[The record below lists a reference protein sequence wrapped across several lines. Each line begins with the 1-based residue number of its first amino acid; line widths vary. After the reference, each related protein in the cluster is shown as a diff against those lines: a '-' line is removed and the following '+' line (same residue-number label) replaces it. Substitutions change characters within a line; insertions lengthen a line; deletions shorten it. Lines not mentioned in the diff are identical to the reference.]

1 MRLTFLYPEE
11 QEEFA
16 QKALKRLAR
25 LSQIDVATVAIG
37 SGNLR
42 QELLDNSDGDE
53 PLVLLL
59 SRDLVAQ
66 ERGVAR
72 ELWAPLL
79 RRVEAGASQS
89 FGILLLDDLVLA
101 PLLQRSRWA
110 RGSLGLRALESW
122 AISWS
127 GPQNERKATDPQ
139 ITHGMDAGLL
149 ELMLECLVDESA
161 CLKLSCPC
169 ARTRTLYASGFAA
182 LAGRYFE
189 AVHTLF
195 VPHRVAAFRDEILAR
210 IADEGRALW
219 ILDGYEGPMPVRP
232 ESASILVLGESGGIA
247 IPAIEM
253 ERDTID
259 PAGMV
264 DRSLELIALI
274 PNTAGIELPFSTFEF
289 EEILPQ
295 LFEQHWVLAE
305 RLARKAGVFFRV
317 NFRVGE
323 ALWIY
328 EELQK
333 QAELQ
338 GKASCVQDCDNEL
351 YWLRAGGNRNLPVS
365 PADQGSFEF

>member
-11 QEEFA
+11 QEDFA

-25 LSQIDVATVAIG
+25 LSQIDVAIVAIG

-66 ERGVAR
+66 ERGSAR
-72 ELWAPLL
+72 VLWAPLL
-79 RRVEAGASQS
+79 GRVEAGASQS
-89 FGILLLDDLVLA
+89 IGILLLDDLVLP

-110 RGSLGLRALESW
+110 RGLLGLRELESW

-127 GPQNERKATDPQ
+127 LPENERNGADSQ
-139 ITHGMDAGLL
+139 IIHDLDAGLL

-161 CLKLSCPC
+161 LLKLSCPC
-169 ARTRTLYASGFAA
+169 ASTRTIYAAGFAA

-189 AVHTLF
+189 AIHNLF
-195 VPHRVAAFRDEILAR
+195 VPHRVAALRDEIVAR
-210 IADEGRALW
+210 ISGEGRVLW
-219 ILDGYEGPMPVRP
+219 ILDGYEGPVPVRP
-232 ESASILVLGESGGIA
+232 ESASILVLGASGGIA
-247 IPAIEM
+247 IPAIDMQPVEV
-253 ERDTID
+253 DL
-259 PAGMV
+259 AGVV

-289 EEILPQ
+289 EEVLPQ
-295 LFEQHWVLAE
+295 LFGQHWVLAE

-323 ALWIY
+323 ALWLY
-328 EELQK
+328 EELRN

-338 GKASCVQDCDNEL
+338 GKANCVQDCDNEL
-351 YWLRAGGNRNLPVS
+351 YWLRAGGNRKLPVS
-365 PADQGSFEF
+365 PSDQGSFEF